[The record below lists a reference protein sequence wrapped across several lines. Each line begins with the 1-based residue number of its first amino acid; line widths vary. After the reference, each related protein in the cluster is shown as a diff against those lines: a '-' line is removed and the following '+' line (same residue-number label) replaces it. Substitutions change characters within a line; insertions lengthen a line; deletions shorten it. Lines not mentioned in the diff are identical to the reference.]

1 MNLDNNSTIF
11 VTGGAGFIGSAMVRS
26 LVENTNHLVINI
38 DCITYSGNLA
48 SLASIEKYDNYR
60 FYKINI
66 GNVEQ
71 IKKLFKKYLPDLIIN
86 FAAETHVDRS
96 IDDPKTFFQTNVS
109 DTLSFV
115 SLVKDYFSEIDKDF
129 LFHHISTDEVY
140 GDIPHDAK
148 PSNEQ
153 TIYKPSSPYS
163 ASRASSDH
171 IMRAFH
177 RTYKLPIT
185 ISNCSN
191 NYGPYQFPEKLIP
204 HMIIKII
211 NNQKLPIYGDGTQ
224 IRDWLS
230 VHDHIDAIMRIIYD
244 GEVGSTYN
252 IGGSK
257 TEIKNIEVVKKICSY
272 MDDFNTNRQ
281 EGTHSHDL
289 IEFVEDRPGHDKRY
303 AIDSSKIQNELSW
316 SPQVCFDEGL
326 KDTVRWY
333 LDNESWWQA
342 ILERPSVLDRQGRT

>member
-1 MNLDNNSTIF
+1 M
-11 VTGGAGFIGSAMVRS
+11 
-26 LVENTNHLVINI
+26 
-38 DCITYSGNLA
+38 
-48 SLASIEKYDNYR
+48 
-60 FYKINI
+60 YKIQ
-66 GNVEQ
+66 G
-71 IKKLFKKYLPDLIIN
+71 
-86 FAAETHVDRS
+86 
-96 IDDPKTFFQTNVS
+96 
-109 DTLSFV
+109 
-115 SLVKDYFSEIDKDF
+115 
-129 LFHHISTDEVY
+129 
-140 GDIPHDAK
+140 
-148 PSNEQ
+148 
-153 TIYKPSSPYS
+153 
-163 ASRASSDH
+163 
-171 IMRAFH
+171 
-177 RTYKLPIT
+177 
-185 ISNCSN
+185 
-191 NYGPYQFPEKLIP
+191 
-204 HMIIKII
+204 
-211 NNQKLPIYGDGTQ
+211 
-224 IRDWLS
+224 
-230 VHDHIDAIMRIIYD
+230 HDHIDAIMRIIYD